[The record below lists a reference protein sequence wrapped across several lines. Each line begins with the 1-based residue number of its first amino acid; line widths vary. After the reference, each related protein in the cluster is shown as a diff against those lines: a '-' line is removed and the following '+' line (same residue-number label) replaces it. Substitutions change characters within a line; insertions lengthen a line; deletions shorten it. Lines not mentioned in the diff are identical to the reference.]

1 MQFIE
6 TDRRKA
12 QILDVSGARA
22 IEAKEDLLVIG
33 VKITIQTMLGRL
45 GIMTKISVV

>member
-22 IEAKEDLLVIG
+22 IEAKDLLVIG